1 MKINQINQTNFAGLK
16 YKNGIKT
23 KNALCNE
30 MKEFLSVNEKRI
42 NALKDID
49 VIVDSDKKDF
59 LLGIKNVRY
68 LNPLYNRF
76 YDNGK
81 YNIKLEDNGEIKIW
95 NHKEADLHYRR
106 WLKPTETPGIYDIS
120 IAEVFGFLDLRPAYY
135 GYNSPEHILQC
146 AELLDSASKQIDE
159 AESEY
164 GMNCVEVLNN
174 VDRDM
179 ELGHRMDMI
188 DKIID
193 TYTFEDN
200 IQERMPTRDLED
212 LYSHREMVDGFK
224 SYGIH
229 IASDSLGTP
238 EIDDKKGYI
247 DENYSEFYERN
258 GYLIYYSKDRN
269 DYTVAPI
276 ESDDVY
282 YTLCPSPNNDGKY
295 RCYKGFYDGGSNLS
309 SFAGDHFDQL
319 VDFMKILEKIAQSIE
334 ENKVKTN

>member
-59 LLGIKNVRY
+59 MLGIKNIRY
-68 LNPLYNRF
+68 LDTHYERF
-76 YDNGK
+76 YENGK
-81 YNIKLEDNGEIKIW
+81 YGI
-95 NHKEADLHYRR
+95 HKADDGSIEVWSGATDVHRR
-106 WLKPTETPGIYDIS
+106 RRLIPTENTGIYNVS
-120 IAEVFGFLDLRPAYY
+120 IADVIGFLDLRPSYY
-135 GYNSPEHILQC
+135 DANSHEHTLQF

-238 EIDDKKGYI
+238 EVDDKKGYI

-276 ESDDVY
+276 ESDYIY

-295 RCYKGFYDGGSNLS
+295 LCYKGFYDGGSNLS

-319 VDFMKILEKIAQSIE
+319 VDFIKILEKIAQSIE
-334 ENKVKTN
+334 ESQATIN